1 MLLPVLLLL
10 ALAAAGGARADGD
23 CVPREVHI
31 ALGRDP
37 TEMLLSWRTTSSRP
51 CPSRVWLH
59 RASGPPS
66 SAAAADAA
74 LRAKALAFN
83 TQTTTSDPPNAVG
96 ESYLVSNSDMC
107 GSPANARPFARHLHR
122 ARLAGL
128 VPGAY
133 YRYAIAVGNGGD
145 GSSRADEPAIFG
157 FRAAPRPGPDG
168 TVTLAVVGDVGWSHH
183 ARSKSPGADPVLR
196 AIAADVEDDAADAVV
211 VVGDVAY
218 ADGDIDVWDGFM
230 ASIGGQGGAGGGEQG
245 EQREQPEQKDDDDDD
260 DGHGHGGRS
269 KTPITYAALAARVP
283 LMIAAGNHEYSYEE
297 GWDHTDP
304 SGGRPYTPEW
314 RNWGNDSGGE
324 CGAMIARR
332 FWMPR
337 SGGGGRRAGADN
349 SGSGSSND
357 AADHPLDFD
366 LFQPP
371 RNPNRTTA
379 NAAANGRSS
388 SSSSSS
394 PSDLRA
400 LPPFWYAF
408 DYGPVHV
415 AVVSSEHD
423 LEPGSRQ
430 RNWLEADLRSVDRCV
445 SPWLVIAIHR
455 PLYVVYPHKSN
466 RYVGDHL
473 RASLEPLLRE
483 YRVDAAVSG
492 HVHVY
497 YRTCPVVAGGRETGG
512 GSDGR
517 CVDERDRDSG
527 AMSGAD
533 ALRMAAGSS
542 SSSPSNN
549 SSSSL
554 ASGQQSNHFGTVHLV
569 VGSGGHKLSGA
580 SGDQPR
586 WVRAL
591 FDREYGYLRLKA
603 KGGERLVVEFVSPAD
618 EGEEERAMERGAVE
632 RRVLDRVTYEG
643 GEHHA
648 AACAE
653 SRARLGVGAAAP
665 EEQVA
670 VV

>member
-1 MLLPVLLLL
+1 
-10 ALAAAGGARADGD
+10 
-23 CVPREVHI
+23 
-31 ALGRDP
+31 
-37 TEMLLSWRTTSSRP
+37 LSDS
-51 CPSRVWLH
+51 
-59 RASGPPS
+59 
-66 SAAAADAA
+66 
-74 LRAKALAFN
+74 
-83 TQTTTSDPPNAVG
+83 QTTTSDPPNAVG

-107 GSPANARPFARHLHR
+107 GSPANTRPFARHLHR

-133 YRYAIAVGNGGD
+133 YRYAIAGGNGGD
-145 GSSRADEPAIFG
+145 AEPAIFG

-183 ARSKSPGADPVLR
+183 PASSRRSKSPGADAVLR
-196 AIAADVEDDAADAVV
+196 AIAADVEDDRADAVV

-230 ASIGGQGGAGGGEQG
+230 ASIGGQGGAGGEE
-245 EQREQPEQKDDDDDD
+245 EQREQGDDDDEGGEGGGGGGDR
-260 DGHGHGGRS
+260 GRS
-269 KTPITYAALAARVP
+269 SSPITYAALAARVP

-337 SGGGGRRAGADN
+337 SGGGRRMAVDG
-349 SGSGSSND
+349 GSSNGE
-357 AADHPLDFD
+357 AAEHPLDFD
-366 LFQPP
+366 LFQP
-371 RNPNRTTA
+371 RFNRT
-379 NAAANGRSS
+379 AAAADGSSNANGRSS

-394 PSDLRA
+394 SSDLRA

-445 SPWLVIAIHR
+445 SPWLVLAIHR

-497 YRTCPVVAGGRETGG
+497 YRTCPVVAGGGETGG

-533 ALRMAAGSS
+533 ALRMAA
-542 SSSPSNN
+542 SPAAN

-554 ASGQQSNHFGTVHLV
+554 LSEQQSNHFGTVHLV

-618 EGEEERAMERGAVE
+618 EGDEMRSEVE

-648 AACAE
+648 AACEE
-653 SRARLGVGAAAP
+653 SRARLGLGVGAAA
-665 EEQVA
+665 EEQFA